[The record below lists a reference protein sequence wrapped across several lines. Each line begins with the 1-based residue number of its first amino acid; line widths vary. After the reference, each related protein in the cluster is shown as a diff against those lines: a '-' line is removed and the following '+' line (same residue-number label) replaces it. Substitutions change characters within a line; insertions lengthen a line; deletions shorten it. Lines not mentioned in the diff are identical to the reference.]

1 MIAYHREIKL
11 GKTKRKYDFCDI
23 TARLEKIA
31 QASKIKNGVMN
42 IQSLHTSAGVFMNE
56 NEPLLLKDLQAN
68 WSRLFSPQADY
79 NHDNFKIRTVNVC
92 AGECQNGHSHINA
105 VLLGSDVA
113 VNIVSGKL
121 KLGRWQRI
129 FFVELDRARPR
140 ALSVMVIGE

>member
-1 MIAYHREIKL
+1 MIAFHREIKL
-11 GKTKRKYDFCDI
+11 GKTKKKYDFKDI
-23 TARLEKIA
+23 TSRIETVVK
-31 QASKIKNGVMN
+31 ASRIKNGLIN

-68 WSRLFSPQADY
+68 WSQLFSPQAAY

-105 VLLGSDVA
+105 VLLGSDLA
-113 VNIVSGKL
+113 VNIVAGKL

-129 FFVELDRARPR
+129 FFVELDRARAR
-140 ALSVMVIGE
+140 ALSVMAIGE